1 MVEKLDINNEVSF
14 SKHFPSLLYLPN
26 AFIPQIILMKKT
38 MQRSKVCVISKLVKK
53 LRDVKK
59 KLEKEPNTLKLSG
72 RSVKLTEQIEYL
84 KRTPNVELASLC
96 LTSTKIPQQIL
107 TNPLSYTADLAL
119 ANLCSYKVVDEKIK
133 AIKDKYNLND
143 ETVQWRKMLGE
154 IGKKKQR
161 KIIKEGHVKR
171 KEAAKKVKDIQKR
184 RDEWLEEN
192 IEGLEIVPKVMAD
205 GDDESEPEVN
215 DDSDEDKLKDVPK
228 KISATKLTLKKE
240 TPTKKR
246 PMETKDKSTPILSKH
261 IKVAKAPPPLKL
273 DSFFVT
279 ASGTSYMAAGV
290 TERSQPAGPNDGLD
304 RRERRAQ
311 KFGRSSARR
320 PERPQL
326 QQQRNTSMRPQQTF
340 QKSAA
345 NAPEAGLHPSWA
357 AKQKTKGIDQFQGKK
372 IKFGETAPA
381 PSSIV
386 RKAPQSIAST
396 ASEETAKLHP
406 SWLAKQKQKPVI
418 SEFKGKKITFDD

>member
-1 MVEKLDINNEVSF
+1 
-14 SKHFPSLLYLPN
+14 
-26 AFIPQIILMKKT
+26 

-84 KRTPNVELASLC
+84 KRTPNIELASLC
-96 LTSTKIPQQIL
+96 LISTKIPQQIL
-107 TNPLSYTADLAL
+107 TNPLSSTDDLAL
-119 ANLCSYKVVDEKIK
+119 ANLCAYKVVDAKIK

-143 ETVQWRKMLGE
+143 ETVQWRQMIRE

-161 KIIKEGHVKR
+161 KIIKAGHVKR
-171 KEAAKKVKDIQKR
+171 KEAAKKVKDIQKK

-192 IEGLEIVPKVMAD
+192 IEGLESEPKVKAD
-205 GDDESEPEVN
+205 DGSEAEVN
-215 DDSDEDKLKDVPK
+215 DSDEDDKSVEVKPKKVPK
-228 KISATKLTLKKE
+228 KISSTKLTLKKE
-240 TPTKKR
+240 TPAKKR
-246 PMETKDKSTPILSKH
+246 PLETKDKATPTLVKQ
-261 IKVAKAPPPLKL
+261 IKVAIAPPPPPPLKL

-290 TERSQPAGPNDGLD
+290 TERFQPAGPNDGLD

-311 KFGRSSARR
+311 KFGKSTGRR
-320 PERPQL
+320 PERPL
-326 QQQRNTSMRPQQTF
+326 AQQQRTANVRPQKTF
-340 QKSAA
+340 QRPAS
-345 NAPEAGLHPSWA
+345 NAPDAGLHPSWA

-381 PSSIV
+381 PSSAV
-386 RKAPQSIAST
+386 TRKAPQSLPST
-396 ASEETAKLHP
+396 ASAEDKTKLHP

-418 SEFKGKKITFDD
+418 SEFKGKKITFDE

>member
-1 MVEKLDINNEVSF
+1 
-14 SKHFPSLLYLPN
+14 
-26 AFIPQIILMKKT
+26 
-38 MQRSKVCVISKLVKK
+38 MQRSKVCVIGRLVRK
-53 LRDVKK
+53 LRDIKK

-96 LTSTKIPQQIL
+96 LIATKIPQQIL
-107 TNPLSYTADLAL
+107 TNPLSSISDLAL
-119 ANLCSYKVVDEKIK
+119 ANLCAYKVVDAKIK

-143 ETVQWRKMLGE
+143 ETVQWRQMIRE

-171 KEAAKKVKDIQKR
+171 KEAAKKVKDIQKK

-192 IEGLEIVPKVMAD
+192 IEGLESIPKVKDDVND
-205 GDDESEPEVN
+205 GSEGEVN
-215 DDSDEDKLKDVPK
+215 DSGVDKESDEVKLK
-228 KISATKLTLKKE
+228 KISRTKLTLKKE
-240 TPTKKR
+240 TPPKKR
-246 PMETKDKSTPILSKH
+246 TLETKDKSTPILARQ
-261 IKVAKAPPPLKL
+261 IKVAKAPPPLKM

-290 TERSQPAGPNDGLD
+290 TERFQPAGPNDGLD

-311 KFGRSSARR
+311 KFGKSIGRR
-320 PERPQL
+320 PERPQS
-326 QQQRNTSMRPQQTF
+326 QQQQNVSVRPQQTF
-340 QKSAA
+340 QRPAS
-345 NAPEAGLHPSWA
+345 NAPAAELHPSWA

-372 IKFGETAPA
+372 IKFSEAALA
-381 PSSIV
+381 PSTVV
-386 RKAPQSIAST
+386 RKASQAIASNVS
-396 ASEETAKLHP
+396 AEDTAKLHP

-418 SEFKGKKITFDD
+418 SEFKGKKITFD